1 MIKMAMLPSKDSQNL
16 RLEDY
21 KQARIVKKKGRGT
34 SDQKANRKVVRE

>member
-21 KQARIVKKKGRGT
+21 KQARIVKKRGGT